1 MPQPPLT
8 LFPWLHLFFLGP
20 TQNLT
25 SVLSLCTLLFCN
37 KANPVYLCL
46 LSQRR
51 QAVLP
56 GHRQPHPN
64 GSAGGIPYPTTGQT
78 GPHPSP
84 GSPTLKCSVLLS
96 SWLHMSYSF
105 WDLGCKYMDLHLAEL
120 GQTDQSGPQ
129 IPQSLAD
136 TVVPTGTQRSAAQ
149 HYSYLCEEQ

>member
-25 SVLSLCTLLFCN
+25 SVLSLCTPLFCN

-78 GPHPSP
+78 GAHPSP
-84 GSPTLKCSVLLS
+84 WSPTLKCSVLLS
-96 SWLHMSYSF
+96 SWLHVSYSF
-105 WDLGCKYMDLHLAEL
+105 WDLGCKYMDLRLAEL

-129 IPQSLAD
+129 IPQSLA
-136 TVVPTGTQRSAAQ
+136 GTQRSAAQ